1 MSDRSGRAR
10 SGWRR
15 LARLGGG
22 FGVLVA
28 GLVVLASGSANVA
41 VRGTQALGIAP
52 GAAREIG
59 YAIGAAIPAV
69 VLVGVSTTVDTEDRY
84 RRVAFVGIGVA
95 VSGLA
100 VGLGTA
106 ARFGDPIVTGL
117 YGLGIVVAVGSL
129 VLGSLDSVRSD
140 RTPSAGPT
148 TGYERNPG
156 AGRSRHGDGPL
167 PADGGDEDDDM
178 EFLLDDEE

>member
-1 MSDRSGRAR
+1 MSDRSGRAP
-10 SGWRR
+10 SQWRR

-41 VRGTQALGIAP
+41 VRGTQALGITA
-52 GAAREIG
+52 GAAQEIG
-59 YAIGAAIPAV
+59 YAIGATIPLV
-69 VLVGVSTTVDTEDRY
+69 VLVGLATTVETEDRY
-84 RRVAFVGIGVA
+84 RRVAFAGIGVA

-106 ARFGDPIVTGL
+106 AGFGDTTVIGL
-117 YGLGIVVAVGSL
+117 YGLGLVGAVGSL
-129 VLGSLDSVRSD
+129 FLGGLDSVRSD
-140 RTPSAGPT
+140 RTPSAGPI

-156 AGRSRHGDGPL
+156 AGRSRHGDGSL